1 MPATLTTVFRWVDST
16 SWELDFF
23 GLPHRIP
30 WPQDVDAA
38 VANNDPFEIEHLLR
52 AIGAMGAELAEPWKS
67 FDQAAAH
74 LDELAD
80 AIDDAEATE
89 AGELLAKFELLHP
102 GTSFG
107 LFHRGTVARLEGR
120 EEDAIAL
127 FHAATEK
134 TANISAIWNNLGVM
148 HAMRGQRDEALA
160 AFKKSLEITPN
171 DRTALEGLAQLR
183 VLIKLLRNPDDPSTA
198 AFVDVPTFAKMV
210 AQQLQQVA
218 DKPDQLLQQGEHL
231 LQQGFVPELGL
242 QALQRAHALQPTN
255 RRAVFGLTAA
265 YRLAGQVEQAR
276 ATIEPY
282 TAQVPQDP
290 EGFFHL
296 AQICNAAG
304 DKEGETRALETL
316 LTLDPNAQAP
326 LGLHFGLTQGEHDP
340 KKEQALAKFGEERK
354 SWMAF
359 ILASNIARQRG
370 DTPGAVKW
378 AERAHELAP
387 ESEDVL
393 QHYTASLGEARGFE
407 KLVSV
412 IKPKIDSGK
421 YSRRVDWNYAHTLQ
435 QMGLTKDALSVLRKA
450 MAGEVPDDFKA
461 SCTLMIDAW
470 TGLVAGCGVPLEV
483 HQSGHLQRPVVL
495 VLDDGDGD
503 GGYVLKAGAKLPAES
518 NFPWRAA
525 AADMQVPLQQGQS
538 GGGAEPRILGAF
550 VVRGV
555 QPAAKTIDC
564 HLVGLPDGAL
574 HFRASQGGRRL
585 QVGWAPTGL
594 LR

>member
-1 MPATLTTVFRWVDST
+1 MPDTLTTPFRWVEST

-30 WPQDVDAA
+30 WPHDVDPA
-38 VANNDPFEIEHLLR
+38 VANNDPFEIEHMLR
-52 AIGAMGAELAEPWKS
+52 AIGTMGAELAEPWQS
-67 FDQAAAH
+67 FDRAAQH
-74 LDELAD
+74 LDPLAD

-89 AGELLAKFELLHP
+89 AAELLAQFEEIHP
-102 GTSFG
+102 GTAFG

-127 FHAATEK
+127 FREAAEK
-134 TANISAIWNNLGVM
+134 TPKIGAIWNNLGVM

-160 AFKKSLEITPN
+160 AFQKTLECAPN

-183 VLIKLLRNPDDPSTA
+183 FVVKLLRDPNDPNSA
-198 AFVDVPTFAKMV
+198 AFVDRPTFAKMV
-210 AQQLQQVA
+210 AQQLQQIVNDP
-218 DKPDQLLQQGEHL
+218 DKLLQQGEHL
-231 LQQGFVPELGL
+231 LQQDFAPELGL
-242 QALQRAHALQPTN
+242 QALQRAHQLRPTD
-255 RRAVFGLTAA
+255 RRTVFGLTAA
-265 YRLAGQVEQAR
+265 YRLAGQPDQAR

-282 TAQVPQDP
+282 TAQVPGDP

-304 DKEGETRALETL
+304 DTAGEARALDTL
-316 LTLDPNAQAP
+316 LTLDPNAQGP
-326 LGLHFGLTQGEHDP
+326 LGIRFGLAQNDHDP
-340 KKEQALAKFGEERK
+340 LKEQALVKFGEERG

-359 ILASNIARQRG
+359 ILASNIARKRG
-370 DTPGAVKW
+370 DKTFAVKW
-378 AERAHELAP
+378 AERAHEIAP

-393 QHYTASLGEARGFE
+393 LHYTAALGEARGFE

-421 YSRRVDWNYAHTLQ
+421 FTRRVDWNYAQVLQ
-435 QMGLTKDALSVLRKA
+435 QMGLTNDALGVLRKA
-450 MAGEVPDDFKA
+450 MAGDAPDDFKA

-470 TGLVAGCGVPLEV
+470 TGLVAGSGVPLEV
-483 HQSGHLQRPVVL
+483 HQSGFLQRPVVL
-495 VLDDGDGD
+495 VLGDGD
-503 GGYVLKAGAKLPAES
+503 GGYVLKAGARLPSES
-518 NFPWRAA
+518 NFPWKATGA
-525 AADMQVPLQQGQS
+525 EVQVPLQQGQT
-538 GGGAEPRILGAF
+538 GGGAEPRVLGAF

-574 HFRASQGGRRL
+574 HFRASQAGRRL
-585 QVGWAPTGL
+585 QVGWAPVGL
-594 LR
+594 QR

>member
-30 WPQDVDAA
+30 WPQDVDPA
-38 VANNDPFEIEHLLR
+38 VANNDPFEIEHMLR
-52 AIGAMGAELAEPWKS
+52 AIGAMGAELTEPWKS

-80 AIDDAEATE
+80 AIDDSEATE
-89 AGELLAKFELLHP
+89 AGELLAQFEQLHP

-120 EEDAIAL
+120 EDDAIAL
-127 FHAATEK
+127 FRAATEK
-134 TANISAIWNNLGVM
+134 TPNISAIWNNLGVM

-183 VLIKLLRNPDDPSTA
+183 VLIKLLRDPNDPASA
-198 AFVDVPTFAKMV
+198 AFVDVPSFAKMV
-210 AQQLQQVA
+210 AQQLQQVVN
-218 DKPDQLLQQGEHL
+218 DPDHLLSQGEHL

-242 QALQRAHALQPTN
+242 QALQRAHALRPD

-265 YRLAGQVEQAR
+265 YRLANQLDQAR

-282 TAQVPQDP
+282 TARAPQDP

-296 AQICNAAG
+296 AQICNATG
-304 DKEGETRALETL
+304 DKDGEARALETL

-326 LGLHFGLTQGEHDP
+326 LGIHFGLTQGEHDP

-370 DTPGAVKW
+370 DTPTAVKW
-378 AERAHELAP
+378 AECAHDLAP

-393 QHYTASLGEARGFE
+393 LHYTAALGEARGFE
-407 KLVSV
+407 KLVSI

-421 YSRRVDWNYAHTLQ
+421 FTKRVDWNYAQTLQ
-435 QMGLTKDALSVLRKA
+435 QMGLTNDAIGVLRKA
-450 MAGEVPDDFKA
+450 IAGEVPEDFKA
-461 SCTLMIDAW
+461 SATLMIDAW
-470 TGLVAGCGVPLEV
+470 SGLVAGCGVPLEV
-483 HQSGHLQRPVVL
+483 HQSGCLQRPVVL
-495 VLDDGDGD
+495 VLDDGD

-518 NFPWRAA
+518 TFPWRAA
-525 AADMQVPLQQGQS
+525 AADVQVPLQQGQS
-538 GGGAEPRILGAF
+538 GGSVEPRILGAF
-550 VVRGV
+550 VVRG
-555 QPAAKTIDC
+555 ANLALKTIDC

-574 HFRASQGGRRL
+574 HFRASQGNRRL
-585 QVGWAPTGL
+585 QVGWAPTGIQ
-594 LR
+594 R

>member
-1 MPATLTTVFRWVDST
+1 MPDTLTTVFRWVDST

-30 WPQDVDAA
+30 WPQDVDPS
-38 VANNDPFEIEHLLR
+38 VANNDPFEIEHMLR
-52 AIGAMGAELAEPWKS
+52 AIGAMGAELTEPWKS

-80 AIDDAEATE
+80 AIDDSEATE
-89 AGELLAKFELLHP
+89 AGELLAQFEQLHP

-120 EEDAIAL
+120 EDDAIAL
-127 FHAATEK
+127 FRAATEK
-134 TANISAIWNNLGVM
+134 TPNISAIWNNLGVM
-148 HAMRGQRDEALA
+148 HAMRGQRDEACA

-183 VLIKLLRNPDDPSTA
+183 VLIKLLRDPNDPNSA
-198 AFVDVPTFAKMV
+198 AFVDVPSFSKMV
-210 AQQLQQVA
+210 AQQLQQVVN
-218 DKPDQLLQQGEHL
+218 DPDQLLAQGEHL

-242 QALQRAHALQPTN
+242 QALQRAHALRPD

-265 YRLAGQVEQAR
+265 YRLANQLDQAR

-282 TAQVPQDP
+282 TAQAPQDP

-296 AQICNAAG
+296 AQICNATG
-304 DKEGETRALETL
+304 DKDGETRALETL

-326 LGLHFGLTQGEHDP
+326 LGIHFGLTQSEHDP

-370 DTPGAVKW
+370 DAPTAVKW
-378 AERAHELAP
+378 AERAHDVAP

-393 QHYTASLGEARGFE
+393 LHYTAALGEARGFE
-407 KLVSV
+407 KLVSI

-421 YSRRVDWNYAHTLQ
+421 FTKRVDWNYAQTLQ
-435 QMGLTKDALSVLRKA
+435 QMGLTNDAIGVLRKA
-450 MAGEVPDDFKA
+450 IAGEVPAEFKA
-461 SCTLMIDAW
+461 SATLMIDAW
-470 TGLVAGCGVPLEV
+470 SGLVAGCGVPLEV
-483 HQSGHLQRPVVL
+483 HQAGCLQRPVVL
-495 VLDDGDGD
+495 VLDDGD

-518 NFPWRAA
+518 TFPWRAA
-525 AADMQVPLQQGQS
+525 AADVQVPLQQGQS
-538 GGGAEPRILGAF
+538 GGSAEPRILGAF
-550 VVRGV
+550 VVRGAN
-555 QPAAKTIDC
+555 PALKTIDC

-585 QVGWAPTGL
+585 QVGWAPTGIQ
-594 LR
+594 R

>member
-1 MPATLTTVFRWVDST
+1 MSATVTTPFRWVEST

-30 WPQDVDAA
+30 WPTDVEPA
-38 VANNDPFEIEHLLR
+38 VANNDPFEIEHMLR
-52 AIGAMGAELAEPWKS
+52 AIGAMGAELTEPWKS
-67 FDQAAAH
+67 FDRAAQV
-74 LDELAD
+74 LDPLAD
-80 AIDDAEATE
+80 AIDDAESTE
-89 AGELLAKFELLHP
+89 AGELLAQFEESHP

-107 LFHRGTVARLEGR
+107 MFHRGTVARLEGR
-120 EEDAIAL
+120 EDDAIAL
-127 FHAATEK
+127 FRAATEK
-134 TANISAIWNNLGVM
+134 TPNIGAIWNNLGVM

-183 VLIKLLRNPDDPSTA
+183 VLIKLLRDPNDPASA
-198 AFVDVPTFAKMV
+198 AFVDVPSFAKMV
-210 AQQLQQVA
+210 AQQLQQVVN
-218 DKPDQLLQQGEHL
+218 DPDQLLSQGEHL

-242 QALQRAHALQPTN
+242 QALQRAHALRPD

-265 YRLAGQVEQAR
+265 YRLANQLDQAR

-282 TAQVPQDP
+282 TAQSPQDP

-296 AQICNAAG
+296 AQICNATG
-304 DKEGETRALETL
+304 DKDGEARALETL

-326 LGLHFGLTQGEHDP
+326 LGIHFGLTQSEHDP

-378 AERAHELAP
+378 AERAHDVAP
-387 ESEDVL
+387 DSEDVL
-393 QHYTASLGEARGFE
+393 LHYTAALGEARGFE
-407 KLVSV
+407 KLVSI

-421 YSRRVDWNYAHTLQ
+421 FTKRVDWNYAQTLQ
-435 QMGLTKDALSVLRKA
+435 QMGLTNDAIGVLRKA
-450 MAGEVPDDFKA
+450 IAGEVPAEFKA
-461 SCTLMIDAW
+461 SATLMIDAW
-470 TGLVAGCGVPLEV
+470 SGLVAGCGVPLEV
-483 HQSGHLQRPVVL
+483 HQSGCLQRPVVL
-495 VLDDGDGD
+495 VLDDGD

-518 NFPWRAA
+518 TFPWRAA
-525 AADMQVPLQQGQS
+525 GADVQVPLQQGQS
-538 GGGAEPRILGAF
+538 GGSVEPRILGAF
-550 VVRGV
+550 VVRGAN
-555 QPAAKTIDC
+555 PALKTIDC

-585 QVGWAPTGL
+585 QVGWAPTGIQ
-594 LR
+594 R